1 MLWGL
6 AIVDALEDLR
16 RRIRPYEVTP
26 GECDALFD
34 REVDRIA
41 EALERSSRH
50 ALAAMEEAVERFRRV
65 EIDRPEERPR
75 VFIIGEFL
83 MNYHR
88 GSNNDIERYLEANG
102 MEVVLP
108 HILDVFRRDFMRM
121 KSEQERFHVRY
132 PVLERFFNSI
142 TDSLF
147 DYALD
152 KVDRIAG
159 GHPLYERKE
168 RLPEVAHY
176 ARPII
181 DDTFTSGE
189 GWMIAGEILHNAEL
203 GIDSFVIIQPFGCLP
218 NHVTGRGLLKRIK
231 RLHPEIQIL
240 SLDYDPD
247 TSFANIE
254 NRLQMLVVNALERR
268 RLREGTQAQG
278 PSTAAGA

>member
-6 AIVDALEDLR
+6 AIIDALEDLR
-16 RRIRPYEVTP
+16 RRIRPYEVNK
-26 GECDALFD
+26 GEADRLF
-34 REVDRIA
+34 EKHIDRIA
-41 EALERSSRH
+41 GALEESSRK
-50 ALAAMEEAVERFRRV
+50 ALSAMSEAVEALKAI
-65 EIDRPEERPR
+65 EIDREEERPR
-75 VFIIGEFL
+75 VFVIGEFL
-83 MNYHR
+83 MNFHR
-88 GSNNDIERYLEANG
+88 GSNHDIERYLEANG

-132 PVLERFFNSI
+132 PFLERVFNTV

-147 DYALD
+147 DYALE
-152 KVDRIAG
+152 KVDAIASA
-159 GHPLYERKE
+159 HPLHEPKA
-168 RLPEVAHY
+168 RLPEVASH

-203 GIDSFVIIQPFGCLP
+203 GIESFVIIQPFGCLP

-231 RLHPEIQIL
+231 QFHPQIQIL

-254 NRLQMLVVNALERR
+254 NRLQMLVINALERR
-268 RLREGTQAQG
+268 RLRREAETRNV
-278 PSTAAGA
+278 AGI

>member
-1 MLWGL
+1 M
-6 AIVDALEDLR
+6 DR
-16 RRIRPYEVTP
+16 
-26 GECDALFD
+26 LF
-34 REVDRIA
+34 EKHIDRIA
-41 EALERSSRH
+41 EALEESSRK
-50 ALAAMEEAVERFRRV
+50 ALAKMREAVEAFEAV

-75 VFIIGEFL
+75 VFVIGEFL
-83 MNYHR
+83 MNFHR
-88 GSNNDIERYLEANG
+88 GSNHDIERYLEANG

-132 PVLERFFNSI
+132 PFLERVFNSV

-147 DYALD
+147 DYALE
-152 KVDRIAG
+152 KVDEIASA
-159 GHPLYERKE
+159 HPLHERKA
-168 RLPEVAHY
+168 RLPEVAAH

-203 GIDSFVIIQPFGCLP
+203 GIESFVIIQPFGCLP

-231 RLHPEIQIL
+231 QFHPSIQIL

-254 NRLQMLVVNALERR
+254 NRLQMLVINALERR
-268 RLREGTQAQG
+268 RLREEAETE
-278 PSTAAGA
+278 AASGA